1 MNKQHG
7 FTLIELVMVIVIL
20 GILAATALPKF
31 VDLSSDANGAA
42 TSALA
47 GAISGASALNFGAK
61 KANNASALTINAAA
75 TCATTVLAALVE
87 GGTWPT
93 GYTVAAKTA
102 GTDSCA
108 AAAGNSLV
116 TCTITHTASTKTAD
130 AVVYCAR

>member
-1 MNKQHG
+1 MNKHSG

-47 GAISGASALNFGAK
+47 GAISGASAINFGAK
-61 KANNASALTINAAA
+61 KANNASAVTINSA
-75 TCATTVLAALVE
+75 TVCTTAVLATLVE
-87 GGTWPT
+87 GGAWPGGYSPSVTT
-93 GYTVAAKTA
+93 GGSGDCSGTA
-102 GTDSCA
+102 
-108 AAAGNSLV
+108 SLAN
-116 TCTITHTASTKTAD
+116 CTITHTASSKTAD